1 MCLSIAILQR
11 ELYPSLLLFPAGRK
25 KAIPYGGDIVVSNII
40 NFLAH
45 HGGHFYDLLQEKGE
59 FPDLKIS
66 TVFHQHIWMK
76 GKNNSSE
83 EVKKYHLL
91 KLEVVTY
98 LESGGA
104 GTNIWEYLIKHY
116 QENRCGDCVRL
127 LFFTNRFCFVS

>member
-1 MCLSIAILQR
+1 MLCLSIAILQR

-59 FPDLKIS
+59 FPDLKIC
-66 TVFHQHIWMK
+66 TI
-76 GKNNSSE
+76 
-83 EVKKYHLL
+83 KKYHLL

-104 GTNIWEYLIKHY
+104 GTNI
-116 QENRCGDCVRL
+116 
-127 LFFTNRFCFVS
+127 